1 MKRKSRAVIAVF
13 GAGIALLIAYAMSP
27 QAKTPLDVNKETVTN
42 FYKLAFNDHKPAA
55 AVEKYVGG
63 GYTQHNPMVADGAL
77 PFIDFVNG
85 YAAKYPHLHVDI
97 KRVIAEGDLV
107 VTHVLITTS
116 ETDRGMAA
124 IDIFRLEEG
133 KIVEHWDVVQPVPD
147 KPANENGMF

>member
-1 MKRKSRAVIAVF
+1 MKNVKAIVTGTVI
-13 GAGIALLIAYAMSP
+13 GIALVGAFAMSGR
-27 QAKTPLDVNKETVTN
+27 AKTELDVNKDTVTN

-63 GYTQHNPMVADGAL
+63 SYIQHNPTVADGSL

-85 YAAKYPHLHVDI
+85 YVAKYPHLKVDI
-97 KRVIAEGDLV
+97 KRVIAEGNLV
-107 VTHVLITTS
+107 VTHVLITTD
-116 ETDRGMAA
+116 EKDRGLAA
-124 IDIFRLEEG
+124 MDIFRLENG

>member
-1 MKRKSRAVIAVF
+1 MNKRFKAVIAVF
-13 GAGIALLIAYAMSP
+13 GIGVVLVINYAMSL
-27 QAKTPLDVNKETVTN
+27 QAKTQLDVNKDVVTN
-42 FYKLAFNDHKPAA
+42 FYKVAFNDHKPAA

-63 GYTQHNPMVADGAL
+63 SYIQHNPTVADGSL

-85 YAAKYPHLHVDI
+85 FVAKNPHLHVDI
-97 KRVIAEGDLV
+97 KRVVAEGDLV
-107 VTHVLITTS
+107 VTHVHITTS
-116 ETDRGMAA
+116 ETDRGVAA